1 MCQSRRVQINGW
13 IEQGVKDT
21 VGGARGRGKE
31 ATVLRAAIREA
42 RGERTDD
49 EVLWQQDRMHAG
61 VRNAA
66 RLVLGLGSTIAVGL
80 LVAAFVVGADTRST
94 LLVALGLLVIF
105 GGGFVGFVWS
115 ADVGMEIRADGRL
128 VRSGWGGIEEYDL
141 RSYRRVTVK
150 VPRAGGAGGGFDG
163 A

>member
-1 MCQSRRVQINGW
+1 MRIDG
-13 IEQGVKDT
+13 
-21 VGGARGRGKE
+21 
-31 ATVLRAAIREA
+31 
-42 RGERTDD
+42 TDD

-80 LVAAFVVGADTRST
+80 FVAAFVVGADTRST

-115 ADVGMEIRADGRL
+115 ADVGIENEASWMRRRGHAQAPRTL
-128 VRSGWGGIEEYDL
+128 SGKTLEEMA
-141 RSYRRVTVK
+141 
-150 VPRAGGAGGGFDG
+150 VPRGFEPLSGA
-163 A
+163 